1 MKRLRVL
8 YLTHYAELYGA
19 NRSLLD
25 LVREGRD
32 AGAVEPFVVLAYD
45 GPLRT
50 ELERAGIAHAIVPFV
65 PWMHKRV
72 LMGRPHHRLL
82 QRMRYRRQARER
94 ERTNRIQQA
103 VIEGLAL
110 QHRAHVIHSNSAVI
124 GVGAA
129 VAGRLGLPHVWHIR
143 ELPFLHYGFSVD
155 GGVRRYAEALRK
167 ANAIIALSQAVVD
180 DMRTFAPAA
189 ERVAVIPNG
198 VVSEQDL
205 KERRQGGTTRWEH
218 LEDFNFLLAGLFHP
232 AKGQEEA
239 VQAFALVHAQNP
251 RTALYLAGDGRTEKV
266 RAAVE
271 ALGISSAVHFIGFVP
286 DLGPVLEKTHALL
299 QCSRHEALGRIVLE
313 AKVAGVPIIGHA
325 SGATPELIEHER
337 NGLLYTTTDEL
348 VERMSALV
356 GDPDLARRLGEAG
369 RTEVP
374 GRYTIEAMTD
384 AVLATYQRVIAP

>member
-1 MKRLRVL
+1 MKSMRVL

-25 LVREGRD
+25 LIRTMRD
-32 AGAVEPFVVLAYD
+32 RGSVEPFVVLAYD
-45 GPLRT
+45 GPLRL
-50 ELERAGIAHAIVPFV
+50 ELERSGIAHAIVPFV

-94 ERTNRIQQA
+94 ERTNRTQQA
-103 VIEGLAL
+103 VIEGSAR
-110 QHRAHVIHSNSAVI
+110 QHRIQLVHSNSAVI
-124 GVGAA
+124 GIGATLA
-129 VAGRLGLPHVWHIR
+129 AHLGVPHVWHIR

-180 DMRTFAPAA
+180 DMRTFAPVA
-189 ERVAVIPNG
+189 ERVSVIPNG
-198 VVSEQDL
+198 VVSEQVS
-205 KERRQGGTTRWEH
+205 KVRTQAGSTRWEH
-218 LEDFNFLLAGLFHP
+218 MDTFNFLVAGLFHP

-239 VQAFALVHAQNP
+239 VQAFARIHSRNP
-251 RTALYLAGDGRTEKV
+251 HTALYLAGDGRTEKV

-286 DLGPVLEKTHALL
+286 DLGPVLENTHALL

-337 NGLLYTTTDEL
+337 NGLLYTTADEL